1 MTPSSSPLSI
11 LIVDTAPATALGLQH
26 FLTDSKY
33 GLTILPHAHNIQ
45 AAIDTLEQCSVDVVL
60 LNSQL
65 FLQSEL
71 RDYIHQPQSRLK
83 HTQILLH
90 GQEQASLPELTVLL
104 AHRVRGFIHLSA
116 TADEWHHAI
125 QHIATGGLLFA
136 GGLLTQSH
144 SQTPNVY
151 YARLYSL
158 WRQEQRVL
166 RLLAAGWKKEQI
178 AKRMKISLKTVQ
190 KYQTHILKKLEA
202 KSAFELLN
210 QDFLDALERLPDE
223 PVDVQDD
230 PTEEP
235 NETEI

>member
-1 MTPSSSPLSI
+1 MTPSPPLSI
-11 LIVDTAPATALGLQH
+11 LIVDAAPATALGLQH
-26 FLTDSKY
+26 FLNDSKY
-33 GLTILPHAHNIQ
+33 SLTILPHAHNIQ

-60 LNSQL
+60 LNTQL

-83 HTQILLH
+83 QTQILLH

-136 GGLLTQSH
+136 GGLLTNSH
-144 SQTPNVY
+144 PQTPNVY
-151 YARLYSL
+151 HARLYSL

-178 AKRMKISLKTVQ
+178 AKQMNISLKTVQ

-210 QDFLDALERLPDE
+210 QDFLDALEQLPYE
-223 PVDVQDD
+223 PVDAQDD

-235 NETEI
+235 DKTET

>member
-1 MTPSSSPLSI
+1 MPTQHLYKGASEDIYTMTPSSSPLSI

-125 QHIATGGLLFA
+125 QHIAT
-136 GGLLTQSH
+136 
-144 SQTPNVY
+144 
-151 YARLYSL
+151 LYSL